1 MFSRIIYLFIFVELC
16 NSQKTF
22 KERKHHAKFR
32 SYWCDFDSWGHPS
45 GGINKTTG
53 AWGIHEQW
61 VYGMGQYL
69 YFENGKLTTIQN

>member
-1 MFSRIIYLFIFVELC
+1 MVLE
-16 NSQKTF
+16 
-22 KERKHHAKFR
+22 
-32 SYWCDFDSWGHPS
+32 SWGHPS